1 MAMFPGDHA
10 YPAPPSRDLSLMVPY
25 EGDFVDKSGRRLE
38 KNWTTFRLWEARFD
52 GLLN

>member
-10 YPAPPSRDLSLMVPY
+10 YPAPPSRDLSLIVPY

-38 KNWTTFRLWEARFD
+38 KI
-52 GLLN
+52 GLLSGYGRPVLTSC